1 MNKQL
6 TDIELIQK
14 YHLKELD
21 SRSMQQLEQRA
32 LDDPFLADALDGFQ
46 DHQLQAT
53 EIADLNKRLEQSI
66 QKHQRKQKLF
76 GGYASWAIAA
86 SVVVL
91 IGLISIY
98 LNQPAENTA
107 IRMKDVPEIT
117 KVPQGEKEEDNILN
131 GDAQT
136 LKEDENFK
144 IIEESPAVVTT
155 IKKPRSKFS
164 EQGLAEPIPLEA
176 TQKKDTLDL
185 DEVVV
190 IGYGTQKKTDIS
202 GAVATLSGRAAGVSI
217 QNPESATLSKTASGA
232 KVSGK
237 VVDENGMPLPGVQI
251 TNQQTKE
258 IALSNAEGDFA
269 IAATQ
274 GQTLKSSY
282 LGFIDEDVKLASQNK
297 VNLTLKADEK
307 SLSEVVV
314 VGYGSKINKIAGPV
328 KGWVDFRKYMKANNK
343 LAGSRGAVAVQF
355 TIMPNGELKD
365 FNILKSLNKQA
376 DAKAIELIKNY
387 SSWQGSSNG
396 KPETFKVSIRFN

>member
-1 MNKQL
+1 VNKQL

-14 YHLKELD
+14 YHLNELD

-53 EIADLNKRLEQSI
+53 EIADLNKRLAQSI
-66 QKHQRKQKLF
+66 RKNQRKQKIL

-91 IGLISIY
+91 IGLVSIY
-98 LNQPAENTA
+98 LNQPAENTS

-117 KVPQGEKEEDNILN
+117 KVPQGEKEEENILN

-144 IIEESPAVVTT
+144 IIEESPTVVTT

-164 EQGLAEPIPLEA
+164 EQDLAAPILQEA

-185 DEVVV
+185 DEVIV
-190 IGYGTQKKTDIS
+190 IGYGTQKKADIS
-202 GAVATLSGRAAGVSI
+202 GAVATLSGKAAGVNV
-217 QNPESATLSKTASGA
+217 QNAERVAAAKDATLA

-237 VVDENGMPLPGVQI
+237 VVDENGLPLPGVQI

-258 IALSNAEGDFA
+258 VALSNAEGEFS

-274 GQTLKSSY
+274 GQTLNSSY
-282 LGFIDEDVKLASQNK
+282 LGFLDEDVKVANQNK
-297 VNLTLKADEK
+297 LNLTLKEDEK

-314 VGYGSKINKIAGPV
+314 VGYGTKINKIAGPV
-328 KGWVDFRKYMKANNK
+328 KGWVDFRKYIKANNK
-343 LAGSRGAVAVQF
+343 LAGARGAVVVKF
-355 TIMPNGELKD
+355 TIMPTGELKD

-376 DAKAIELIKNY
+376 DAKAVELIKNY

>member
-21 SRSMQQLEQRA
+21 SRSMHQLEQRA
-32 LDDPFLADALDGFQ
+32 LDDPFLADALEGFQ

-53 EIADLNKRLEQSI
+53 EITDLNKRLAQSI
-66 QKHQRKQKLF
+66 QKNQRKQKIL
-76 GGYASWAIAA
+76 GGYTSWAIAA
-86 SVVVL
+86 SVVIL
-91 IGLISIY
+91 IGLVSIY
-98 LNQPAENTA
+98 LNQPIENTA

-117 KVPQGEKEEDNILN
+117 KVPQSQKEEENILN

-185 DEVVV
+185 DEVIV
-190 IGYGTQKKTDIS
+190 IGYGTQKKADIS
-202 GAVATLSGRAAGVSI
+202 GAVATLSGRATVVAM
-217 QNPESATLSKTASGA
+217 QDQENAALSKTASGA
-232 KVSGK
+232 KISGK
-237 VVDENGMPLPGVQI
+237 VVDENGLPLPGVQI

-258 IALSNAEGDFA
+258 VALSNAEGEFS

-274 GQTLKSSY
+274 GQTLNSSY
-282 LGFIDEDVKLASQNK
+282 LGFLDEDVRLANQNK
-297 VNLTLKADEK
+297 VNLTLKENEK

-314 VGYGSKINKIAGPV
+314 VGYGTKINKIAGPV
-328 KGWVDFRKYMKANNK
+328 KGWVDFRKYIKFNNK
-343 LAGSRGAVAVQF
+343 LAGARGAVVVKF
-355 TIMPNGELKD
+355 TIMPTGELKD
-365 FNILKSLNKQA
+365 FNILKSLNKLA

>member
-14 YHLKELD
+14 YHRNELD

-32 LDDPFLADALDGFQ
+32 LDDPFLADALDAFQ

-66 QKHQRKQKLF
+66 QKHQRKQKLV

-117 KVPQGEKEEDNILN
+117 KVPQGEKEEENILN
-131 GDAQT
+131 SDAQT

-144 IIEESPAVVTT
+144 IIEESPTVVTT

-164 EQGLAEPIPLEA
+164 EQGLADPIPLEA

-185 DEVVV
+185 DEVIV
-190 IGYGTQKKTDIS
+190 IGYGTQKKAEIS
-202 GAVATLSGRAAGVSI
+202 GAVATLSGRVAGVAV
-217 QNPESATLSKTASGA
+217 QESENTALSKTASLA
-232 KVSGK
+232 KISGK
-237 VVDENGMPLPGVQI
+237 VVDENGLPLPGVQI

-258 IALSNAEGDFA
+258 VALSNAEGEFS

-274 GQTLKSSY
+274 GQTLNSSY
-282 LGFIDEDVKLASQNK
+282 LGFLNEEVKIANQNK
-297 VNLTLKADEK
+297 LNVTLKKDEK

-314 VGYGSKINKIAGPV
+314 VGYGTKINKIAGPV
-328 KGWVDFRKYMKANNK
+328 KGWVDFRKYIKANNK

>member
-1 MNKQL
+1 VNKQL

-14 YHLKELD
+14 YHRNELD

-117 KVPQGEKEEDNILN
+117 KVPQGEKDEENMLHE
-131 GDAQT
+131 DASST
-136 LKEDENFK
+136 KDEDDYS
-144 IIEESPAVVTT
+144 IIEESPTVVTNV
-155 IKKPRSKFS
+155 KKPAREISTQS
-164 EQGLAEPIPLEA
+164 LADAMLPEA
-176 TQKKDTLDL
+176 VQKKDTLDL
-185 DEVVV
+185 DEVIVV
-190 IGYGTQKKTDIS
+190 GYGTQKKADIS
-202 GAVATLSGRAAGVSI
+202 GVVATLSGRAAGVAVQES
-217 QNPESATLSKTASGA
+217 ESAALSKTASVA

-237 VVDENGMPLPGVQI
+237 IVDKNGLPLPGVQI
-251 TNQQTKE
+251 TNQQTKDVT
-258 IALSNAEGDFA
+258 ISNAEGDFS

-274 GQTLKSSY
+274 GQTLNTSY
-282 LGFIDEDVKLASQNK
+282 LGFLNEEVKIANQNK
-297 VNLTLKADEK
+297 LNVTLKEDEK

-314 VGYGSKINKIAGPV
+314 VGYGNKINKIAGPV
-328 KGWVDFRKYMKANNK
+328 KGWVDFRKYIKANNK